1 MYPYDY
7 YYGVTPQ
14 QVETHMPFPNPL
26 AYEHNDRQQPQQ
38 LRPLERRVTALER
51 QNELQ
56 VKEITRLNNEL
67 RRQNQEIN
75 RVSNQVNQLNQTVDR
90 HTKKLNRLN
99 QRLRAVENRLTI
111 PFTPVEDGF

>member
-14 QVETHMPFPNPL
+14 QVGVHMPFPNPL
-26 AYEHNDRQQPQQ
+26 TYEQNERQPPQQ
-38 LRPLERRVTALER
+38 IRALERRVTALER
-51 QNELQ
+51 QNEQQ
-56 VKEITRLNNEL
+56 VREITRLNNEL

-75 RVSNQVNQLNQTVDR
+75 RVSNQFNQLNQTVER
-90 HTKKLNRLN
+90 HTRRLNRLN

-111 PFTPVEDGF
+111 PFSPLEDGF